1 MNGEASEA
9 EILPVSQEA
18 QESKESKKLRWCELA
33 LVLSVGYLSSTLYS
47 LHTWWTDVELSPADE
62 FSSTVLLL
70 QDLVAI
76 SLLMYVLLRQ
86 GRSLKTIGLTAR
98 VSDLAWT
105 LLLLFFSRLLSA
117 SAIPVVDT
125 FMVFSDPEAAVFGST
140 LLACLAIL
148 PGAAAE
154 ELIVRAFLM
163 TEVAALTGRMWI
175 AVLASVGFQTLYHL
189 YQGAPSAL
197 VGAGA
202 FLVYALFYANTR
214 RITPVI
220 LSHALH
226 NFWVLAM
233 QGP

>member
-1 MNGEASEA
+1 MDSEASGA
-9 EILPVSQEA
+9 EILPVPQETP
-18 QESKESKKLRWCELA
+18 EFTESKKLRWCELA
-33 LVLSVGYLSSTLYS
+33 LVVSVGYLSSTLYS
-47 LHTWWTDVELSPADE
+47 LHTWWTGGELSSADD

-70 QDLVAI
+70 QDLLAI
-76 SLLMYVLLRQ
+76 SVLVYVLYRQ

-98 VSDLAWT
+98 VSDLPWT
-105 LLLLFFSRLLSA
+105 LLLLFFSWLLSA
-117 SAIPVVDT
+117 SVIPVVDS
-125 FMVFSDPEAAVFGST
+125 FMLSDQTAAVFGST
-140 LLACLAIL
+140 LLACLAIV
-148 PGAAAE
+148 PGATAE

-189 YQGAPSAL
+189 YLGTPSAL
-197 VGAGA
+197 ISAGA

-220 LSHALH
+220 LSHVLH
-226 NFWVLAM
+226 NFWILIM